1 MVAPP
6 PPPPQGPPP
15 SPPPEAGS
23 PVAPAAPP
31 NPAQLQADLQA
42 VIAHAQQLGVPPPL
56 VRALLEFLARQAGP
70 KFPVVLGRLAQLAP
84 PDFEQLIREFAQTPA
99 GQAAARG
106 AGVAPGGAPPTSPP
120 PGPGGP
126 GGGPPSP
133 PSLHGPGGPPT
144 GGGPPPTMGPGGPP
158 PGMMAPPPPEHP
170 GPPPVDPAD
179 LPPPGVPEDEKPP
192 PPRPWPFDDEIP
204 DDRPARPTLAQA
216 EELAARARRRWE
228 PRNRAVD
235 AQQRVIFLR
244 QDAPAN
250 TPGYAAPGDGGA
262 ADLTPLGGTPRDLA
276 DGQRRFVRSAPLREF
291 DRTVSLIEPHPDALR
306 LQKRARRADD
316 DGETAQKLE
325 NFVRAQWDHD
335 ARDWRRERVPHGAPP
350 LARAMAEY
358 VAAQGGLGFMLRVNP
373 ANRGSHPVTYVPIP
387 VTELYPV
394 GDWVLRITEL
404 PYADARAAEPDIP
417 DDPEAGD
424 GAAVRIVS
432 GGDVTGRWHFRY
444 WEWGNPTGDR
454 AGGWLKEPT
463 EINYP
468 GFGIYQVDYWHATA
482 LPPLLGDTA
491 EWGAH
496 VARGI
501 FAGRQ
506 DDERAMNRFLGISM
520 SMAEKVVSPDMTTF
534 YDPARGVDDA
544 TGLDRVPPPYDSR
557 PGADNALRISEKRE
571 YGNVSAAGWQ
581 ALTMGLSFLNAERA
595 DAQPPA
601 MAGLGQD
608 ASGYQSV
615 VRQEAG
621 ETLHV
626 DPMRR
631 FVIGHLGWA
640 DQCRLALCHQLGQG
654 ADKRWTTY
662 YVASDQGED
671 TLTAR
676 EIALEGPVVEWSY
689 REEQE
694 PVMAA
699 KQHRLLELHAAGG
712 IPMADVLDGLGI
724 EEPEVKHRLVLKEKL
739 LGLPWVEQTLAFW
752 ELAKRRNKSIT
763 AIAWH
768 ALQQQPGGPPRM
780 PGMPSLPNG
789 PSPGPPPN
797 GMPDPA
803 AGGRMGAPPG
813 PPPNGPP
820 TGMG

>member
-1 MVAPP
+1 MMA
-6 PPPPQGPPP
+6 GPPP
-15 SPPPEAGS
+15 
-23 PVAPAAPP
+23 
-31 NPAQLQADLQA
+31 
-42 VIAHAQQLGVPPPL
+42 
-56 VRALLEFLARQAGP
+56 
-70 KFPVVLGRLAQLAP
+70 
-84 PDFEQLIREFAQTPA
+84 
-99 GQAAARG
+99 
-106 AGVAPGGAPPTSPP
+106 
-120 PGPGGP
+120 
-126 GGGPPSP
+126 
-133 PSLHGPGGPPT
+133 
-144 GGGPPPTMGPGGPP
+144 M
-158 PGMMAPPPPEHP
+158 EHP

-179 LPPPGVPEDEKPP
+179 LPPPGVPDEEKPP
-192 PPRPWPFDDEIP
+192 KPKPWPFEDEIP
-204 DDRPARPTLAQA
+204 DDRPGKPSLDLVETLARR
-216 EELAARARRRWE
+216 ARARWDG
-228 PRNRAVD
+228 RNRAVD
-235 AQQRVIFLR
+235 EQQGIIFLR
-244 QDAPAN
+244 
-250 TPGYAAPGDGGA
+250 
-262 ADLTPLGGTPRDLA
+262 ADTTEKSGTTPRAEA
-276 DGQRRFVRSAPLREF
+276 DGQRKFTRSAPLREF
-291 DRTVSLIEPHPDALR
+291 DRTVSLIEPHPEAVR
-306 LQKRARRADD
+306 LQVRARRADD
-316 DGETAQKLE
+316 DGETAQKKE

-335 ARDWRRERVPHGAPP
+335 YRDWRRERVPHGAPP
-350 LARAMAEY
+350 LGRAMAEY
-358 VAAQGGLGFMLRVNP
+358 AAAQGGLGFMLRVNP
-373 ANRGSHPVTYVPIP
+373 TNRGSHPVTYIPIP

-417 DDPEAGD
+417 DDKDAD
-424 GAAVRIVS
+424 DKALVRIVS
-432 GGDVTGRWHFRY
+432 GGDNTGRWHFKY
-444 WEWGNPTGDR
+444 WEWGNPTPARGGD
-454 AGGWLKEPT
+454 ATKGKSGGWLKEPT

-482 LPPLLGDTA
+482 LPPLLGDTS

-501 FAGRQ
+501 FAGRT

-520 SMAEKVVSPDMTTF
+520 SMAEKVVSPDMTTY
-534 YDPARGVDDA
+534 YDPARGVDPV
-544 TGLDRVPPPYDSR
+544 TGMDLVPPPYDSR
-557 PGADNALRISEKRE
+557 PAADNYLRKEEKRE
-571 YGNVSAAGWQ
+571 YGNVSPAGWQ

-601 MAGLGQD
+601 MSGLGRD

-631 FVIGHLGWA
+631 FLIGHLGWA
-640 DQCRLALCHQLGQG
+640 DQCRLALCHHLGQG
-654 ADKRWTTY
+654 EDKRWPKY
-662 YVASDQGED
+662 YVTSDQGED
-671 TLTAR
+671 TLTAE

-752 ELAKRRNKSIT
+752 EIAKRRNKSIT

-780 PGMPSLPNG
+780 PGMPSMPNG
-789 PSPGPPPN
+789 PGQGPPVN
-797 GMPDPA
+797 GAPDPA

-813 PPPNGPP
+813 MTPGGPP
-820 TGMG
+820 TWLAEAPLDDEGIDGWRAVPVRCRFCGHRHWSVHPVGTDEAALECPACHLMEAEVIEECEARP